1 MQKGVF
7 DILNPHHTDWLRH
20 VQVHGNVSRSFDRLS
35 KSHLLVLY
43 NAGEVEIPGRA
54 KATLGLIHPFL
65 VLQVF
70 IPKGCECTVEIGY
83 VDYSNTKRRIV
94 FSQCK
99 AMARHLHHVR
109 MSSSQFKR
117 DIWAN
122 LCFDVAALAL
132 IGFPGSAFRHIDHVR
147 VTAVCRVRRIFAMKW
162 RLMNTGGDM
171 LPIAYELP
179 KGLKSISQ
187 YIGNAIGEDHDKSV
201 SYSPPKSLNPS
212 RARPRPL
219 LKDLFRPLESVKLP
233 ILVNRISDP
242 SMSSPRRVHF
252 KQLSDT
258 MRDISFRSALP
269 SRTIDINESPIAS
282 EAEEEKS
289 PDAYPGDTFEDESP
303 GLPEVLLPLL
313 QASLYVP
320 HFTPPFVNVMTED
333 GCHYDP
339 VSRAYGPLLSI
350 RPN

>member
-1 MQKGVF
+1 MQQGVF
-7 DILNPHHTDWLRH
+7 DILNPHHTDWLRY
-20 VQVHGNVSRSFDRLS
+20 VHGNVSRSFDRLS

-43 NAGEVEIPGRA
+43 NASEVEIPGRT
-54 KATLGLIHPFL
+54 KASLGLIHPFL

-70 IPKGCECTVEIGY
+70 IPKRCECTVEIGY

-94 FSQCK
+94 FSQCQGIT
-99 AMARHLHHVR
+99 RHLHHMC
-109 MSSSQFKR
+109 MSSNQFKR
-117 DIWAN
+117 DIWVN
-122 LCFDVAALAL
+122 LCFDVAALAQ
-132 IGFPGSAFRHIDHVR
+132 IGFPGYAFRHIDHVR
-147 VTAVCRVRRIFAMKW
+147 VTAVCRIRRIFAMKR
-162 RLMNTGGDM
+162 RLMYTGGNSGDIV
-171 LPIAYELP
+171 PITYEIP
-179 KGLKSISQ
+179 RGLKSTNQ
-187 YIGNAIGEDHDKSV
+187 YIGNDVGKDHDKSV

-233 ILVNRISDP
+233 TLVNRISDP

-269 SRTIDINESPIAS
+269 SRTIDIADSPIPA
-282 EAEEEKS
+282 EAEEDKS
-289 PDAYPGDTFEDESP
+289 PDDYPGDTFEDESP
-303 GLPEVLLPLL
+303 GLPDVLLPLL

-333 GCHYDP
+333 SCHYDP
-339 VSRAYGPLLSI
+339 VSRAYGPLL
-350 RPN
+350 